1 MKKSKLTQ
9 TLLTEKLVVLDNLKK
24 IEIKSVVV
32 SPYSAETELKNNI
45 FTLDKK
51 VKPKTK
57 KSNENLTT
65 AFTAEQYFVTLLKTF
80 DSVENVEKD
89 LCNSKFDIYY
99 TLKNENFRR
108 GLQVK
113 AITKNT
119 SRENGYRMHLGAEYP
134 IGMLIVG
141 INMKLLFGVA
151 YLYSEE
157 YNQNMGNIS
166 LNASKNG
173 IFSKL
178 VKLKDDFNEHLE
190 SMLSKGIIVTD
201 EVFIAS
207 IPPKVMLE
215 YKSIERFKLLC
226 DVMKWNMIR
235 HQDNASVID
244 LYLNNFK
251 VQMKFASNPSNVK
264 KGNYFYTAGNR
275 SYNRQNY
282 KQGDNDFYVVEIG
295 EKLGEFI
302 IIPEQK
308 LIEIGYIATD
318 TQAGMGSFHVFAYDY
333 IEKKKA
339 TMIHEGRKRLVVG
352 NWSVN
357 KDYWFSTEQGYL
369 GSLKFDTLEEYYQLI
384 S

>member
-1 MKKSKLTQ
+1 MKKNNKLTQ
-9 TLLTEKLVVLDNLKK
+9 TLLTDKLEIKNIVVNDNLKT
-24 IEIKSVVV
+24 IIKS
-32 SPYSAETELKNNI
+32 
-45 FTLDKK
+45 
-51 VKPKTK
+51 KPKK
-57 KSNENLTT
+57 ISSNKNLNTS
-65 AFTAEQYFVTLLKTF
+65 FTAENYIITLLKTF
-80 DSVENVEKD
+80 NSVENVEKD

-99 TLKNENFRR
+99 TLKNENVRR

-113 AITKNT
+113 AITN
-119 SRENGYRMHLGAEYP
+119 NLPHLNDYKMNLVNKYQ

-141 INMKLLFGVA
+141 INMELLFGVA
-151 YLYSEE
+151 YLFSEQ
-157 YNQNMGNIS
+157 YNMKTATMTLSG
-166 LNASKNG
+166 SKG
-173 IFSKL
+173 GTFSKL
-178 VKLKDDFNEHLE
+178 IKLKHDFNEHLE

-226 DVMKWNMIR
+226 DVMKWKMIR
-235 HQDNASVID
+235 QQDNASVID

-251 VQMKFASNPSNVK
+251 VQMKFASNPNNIK

-302 IIPEQK
+302 IVPEQK

-318 TQAGMGSFHVFAYDY
+318 VQAGMGSFHVFAYDY

-339 TMIHEGRKRLVVG
+339 TMIH
-352 NWSVN
+352 
-357 KDYWFSTEQGYL
+357 
-369 GSLKFDTLEEYYQLI
+369 GS
-384 S
+384 